1 MTPEQIADM
10 RTYLGHSPMTP
21 TGIEQWREICDIAL
35 AGLRAQDSHER
46 GWRECREAAA
56 KMCDEVDMNSY
67 PSRKFFGHEYAI
79 GIRALAYPGDA
90 QRGNDQRGGNKA
102 NAASSGDESL
112 NDSERNRVL
121 PNSIASSTPHPTA
134 SEQESQRAMKMSGD
148 GMRVVDNVPVSPAP
162 LAARSAVEEVN
173 LATTDGWSGDACAT
187 DHCVALRHA
196 RRLDA
201 LKRAMKE
208 INQRVGSARV
218 EGVIMAI
225 QQRAAQIE
233 KEEGNG

>member
-1 MTPEQIADM
+1 MSDHERA
-10 RTYLGHSPMTP
+10 
-21 TGIEQWREICDIAL
+21 WRE
-35 AGLRAQDSHER
+35 GV
-46 GWRECREAAA
+46 EAALTVVKPTECKA
-56 KMCDEVDMNSY
+56 ADSWEAGYMAAERV
-67 PSRKFFGHEYAI
+67 HTAQ
-79 GIRALAYPGDA
+79 IRALAYPGDA

-134 SEQESQRAMKMSGD
+134 SEQVPAQPTLGAQSQ
-148 GMRVVDNVPVSPAP
+148 VPHPEPAP

-201 LKRAMKE
+201 LERAMKE

-233 KEEGNG
+233 KENGNG

>member
-134 SEQESQRAMKMSGD
+134 SEQVPAQPTLGAQSQ
-148 GMRVVDNVPVSPAP
+148 VPHPEPAP
-162 LAARSAVEEVN
+162 LAARSAVEEVEREWYVGN
-173 LATTDGWSGDACAT
+173 SVTRKE
-187 DHCVALRHA
+187 VALRHA

-201 LKRAMKE
+201 LERAMKE
-208 INQRVGSARV
+208 INQRAGSARV

-225 QQRAAQIE
+225 QQRATQIE